1 MKIRSSIPALIALL
15 AAGALPAGVARASSV
30 LYDSISVISGQQST
44 VQSFNVSTP
53 GTLTVTLSTLPWLD
67 PVTGL
72 NAFLTT
78 ASGMVG
84 TAFTGGTETFDVTA
98 GTYYAHWFGTA
109 NGTYNLGVVGMEIT
123 FQPSDVTAVPLPASL
138 VSMLSAIGLLVGWQ
152 SLKGRRRV
160 AVSV

>member
-1 MKIRSSIPALIALL
+1 MKIFRSIPVLIGLFAV
-15 AAGALPAGVARASSV
+15 GALPAGVARASM
-30 LYDSISVISGQQST
+30 LYDSLSVISGQQST

-67 PVTGL
+67 PVTDL

-84 TAFTGGTETFDVTA
+84 TAFNGGTETFDVTP

-109 NGTYNLGVVGMEIT
+109 SGTYNLGVVGMEIT

-138 VSMLSAIGLLVGWQ
+138 VSMLSAMAILVGLQ
-152 SLKGRRRV
+152 SLNGRRRA
-160 AVSV
+160 AVPV